1 MTSLY
6 DLTIPVLTRVLRT
19 EEHLLK
25 KAEEYSK
32 STGTPIEELLTAR
45 LAPDMF
51 SLSKQVGITVYFA
64 RTAAHLLAGSELVPT
79 ELGEWS
85 LEENY
90 SNIAQALKS
99 LADIK
104 PEAVNGKELDTVSFS
119 VGPRKTT
126 QKAIDW

>member
-1 MTSLY
+1 MASFY
-6 DLTIPVLTRVLRT
+6 DLTIPVLIRVLRT
-19 EEHLLK
+19 EESLLR

-32 STGTPIEELLTAR
+32 NTGTPIEELLTAR

-51 SLSKQVGITVYFA
+51 SLSKQVGVTVLFA
-64 RTAAHLLAGSELVPT
+64 RRTSHLLAGKELVPT

-90 SNIAQALKS
+90 SIIAGVLKV

-104 PEAVNGKELDTVSFS
+104 PEAIDGKEFETLSFTI
-119 VGPRKTT
+119 GQKTT
-126 QKAIDW
+126 TAKAIDW

>member
-1 MTSLY
+1 MASFY
-6 DLTIPVLTRVLRT
+6 DLTIPVLIRVLRT
-19 EEHLLK
+19 EESLLR

-32 STGTPIEELLTAR
+32 NTGTPIEELLTAR

-51 SLSKQVGITVYFA
+51 SLSKQVGVTVLFA
-64 RTAAHLLAGSELVPT
+64 RRTSHLLA

-90 SNIAQALKS
+90 SIIAGVLKV

-104 PEAVNGKELDTVSFS
+104 PEAIDGKEFETLSFTI
-119 VGPRKTT
+119 GQKTT
-126 QKAIDW
+126 TAKAIDW